1 MDAKAPMAVPLTD
14 FFPIILE
21 LRIGAPCG
29 VFLSL
34 RIDEDPRKRV
44 APVGIEEKNELARG
58 RSPAR
63 ARESK
68 FVLRSRSHD
77 SGCVVD
83 KANLGVEALILIV
96 LPAHSP
102 VFSILSRPKVHTSHS
117 FTLQANNM
125 LISEALI
132 HEAQGRYGA
141 AAKARVG
148 GLNGCGENSGL
159 LCSCDC

>member
-1 MDAKAPMAVPLTD
+1 MNAKAPMAVPLTD

-21 LRIGAPCG
+21 FRIGAPRG

-34 RIDEDPRKRV
+34 CVHQDLRKRV

-58 RSPAR
+58 CRPER
-63 ARESK
+63 AGKSK
-68 FVLRSRSHD
+68 FVLCPRSHD
-77 SGCVVD
+77 SGCVFD
-83 KANLGVEALILIV
+83 KADLGVEALIFIV
-96 LPAHSP
+96 LPTHSP
-102 VFSILSRPKVHTSHS
+102 VLSILSRPKVHPSHS

-132 HEAQGRYGA
+132 HEAQGRHGA

-148 GLNGCGENSGL
+148 GLNGRGEDRGL